1 MVVNFLFTSIAAAA
15 FNCINV
21 CLSLQIRG
29 TFGVTFIF
37 YDVQRSSPFKS
48 CRCFTCG
55 LPYVKVIL
63 KKCLIN
69 ESVTGLSKLCLE
81 LVMQDVRPQL
91 VLCVSPSRCLSC
103 LVVQN
108 ISLRWGVYLFR
119 KRRTN
124 IRLQKSFSFWRWPCA
139 ILPQS
144 LIDWSPKWTNCP
156 KQTKRTKYRLP
167 NLCLK
172 SVSFKCPGK
181 SN

>member
-1 MVVNFLFTSIAAAA
+1 MRNFWRH
-15 FNCINV
+15 INV
-21 CLSLQIRG
+21 CLSLQICG
-29 TFGVTFIF
+29 TFGVTPFQT
-37 YDVQRSSPFKS
+37 VQM
-48 CRCFTCG
+48 
-55 LPYVKVIL
+55 LYMWYVQDIL

-69 ESVTGLSKLCLE
+69 ESVTGLSTLCLE
-81 LVMQDVRPQL
+81 LVIQDVQPQL

-108 ISLRWGVYLFR
+108 ISLRWRVYLFR

-156 KQTKRTKYRLP
+156 KQTKRTKCRFP